1 MTINKKLL
9 ALVST
14 VVLTISITA
23 CSSQNNSANK
33 HIEDKKLLS
42 QGSTE
47 NNKTVDEN
55 EQNSSTDKKDDIDKQ
70 QNTDNAN
77 IGQDSKNDKENAT
90 EKYVYINA
98 SSLRV
103 RQEPTLNSGIITSL
117 NRGNKVKIIDE
128 ETSNNENWFNIEL
141 SGSVTTQS
149 GWIHS
154 DYAVDNLS
162 DLNYGEF
169 SNLDFSAQNKI
180 LEYEDNPRVE
190 VKGIYVT
197 EYSTSTCIDDLIA
210 IANRTGVNA
219 FVIDVKDDSGN
230 MLFYTKAADK
240 YNPRANKRVQI
251 NDINA
256 FMKKLKDN
264 NIYSIARIV
273 SFKDPSYTKTHPD
286 RAIAYKDS
294 GKPFSNADGLI
305 WATGYDRQLWEYN
318 VAVAKE
324 AAQAGFNEIQ
334 FDYVRFPASNN
345 GKLDK
350 KLNYRNTNNESKA
363 KAIQEY
369 LQYAYKELSQ
379 EHVYLAADVYGA
391 VGSTNDD
398 MGIGQYWE
406 GISNVVDY
414 ICPMMYPSHYGKGV
428 YGLNVPDANPY
439 KTIFKSVEDSI
450 DRNALIPTPA
460 GIRPWIQDFTAGW
473 VKGHINY
480 GEKEVRAQ
488 IKALEDN
495 GVNEFLLWNAG
506 NKYTE
511 AAIDK

>member
-1 MTINKKLL
+1 
-9 ALVST
+9 
-14 VVLTISITA
+14 
-23 CSSQNNSANK
+23 
-33 HIEDKKLLS
+33 
-42 QGSTE
+42 
-47 NNKTVDEN
+47 
-55 EQNSSTDKKDDIDKQ
+55 
-70 QNTDNAN
+70 
-77 IGQDSKNDKENAT
+77 
-90 EKYVYINA
+90 
-98 SSLRV
+98 
-103 RQEPTLNSGIITSL
+103 
-117 NRGNKVKIIDE
+117 
-128 ETSNNENWFNIEL
+128 
-141 SGSVTTQS
+141 
-149 GWIHS
+149 
-154 DYAVDNLS
+154 
-162 DLNYGEF
+162 
-169 SNLDFSAQNKI
+169 
-180 LEYEDNPRVE
+180 
-190 VKGIYVT
+190 
-197 EYSTSTCIDDLIA
+197 
-210 IANRTGVNA
+210 
-219 FVIDVKDDSGN
+219 
-230 MLFYTKAADK
+230 
-240 YNPRANKRVQI
+240 
-251 NDINA
+251 
-256 FMKKLKDN
+256 MKKLKDN
-264 NIYSIARIV
+264 NIYAIARIV

-294 GKPFSNADGLI
+294 GKPFSNSDGLI
-305 WATGYDRQLWEYN
+305 WATAYDRQLWEYN

-324 AAQAGFNEIQ
+324 AAKAGFNEIQ

-350 KLNYRNTNNESKA
+350 NLNYRNINNETKA

-379 EHVYLAADVYGA
+379 EHVYIGADVYGS
-391 VGSTNDD
+391 VGSTSND

-414 ICPMMYPSHYGKGV
+414 ICPMMYPSHYGRGV

-439 KTIFKSVEDSI
+439 ETIYKCTEDSL

-495 GVNEFLLWNAG
+495 GINEFLLWNAA